1 MPKQTIQALVEGG
14 KATAAPPLGP
24 ALGPLGVNIGQVV
37 ADINKK
43 TADFKGMQVPVKV
56 TVDTE
61 TKQYSIELGTPP
73 VSALIRKEAGVDK
86 GASNPLA
93 EKVGDLRI
101 EQVIKIAKMKEDAL
115 LGKSTKE
122 RIKEVIGTCNSM
134 GIMVEGKPA
143 KEVIN
148 DINNGSFAEEI
159 AKEKTDL
166 TEQELKEIEE
176 ERKKLAAE
184 TERRRGEMIAKAKE
198 ILAKHEG
205 KDSLYIKRKMIE
217 QGIPAPIIKEV
228 MPEEEKEEGE
238 KLEKPEKSKK
248 AARKGMKA
256 AAKAE
261 A

>member
-56 TVDTE
+56 TVDTK
-61 TKQYSIELGTPP
+61 TKEYTIEVGTPP

-86 GASNPLA
+86 GAANPLT

-101 EQVIKIAKMKEDAL
+101 EQVIKISKMKEDAL

-134 GIMVEGKPA
+134 GIMVEGEPA

-176 ERKKLAAE
+176 ERKRLAAE

-217 QGIPAPIIKEV
+217 QGVPTPIINEV
-228 MPEEEKEEGE
+228 MPKEEEKEE
-238 KLEKPEKSKK
+238 KPEKPEESKK
-248 AARKGMKA
+248 AARKEMKA

-261 A
+261 G